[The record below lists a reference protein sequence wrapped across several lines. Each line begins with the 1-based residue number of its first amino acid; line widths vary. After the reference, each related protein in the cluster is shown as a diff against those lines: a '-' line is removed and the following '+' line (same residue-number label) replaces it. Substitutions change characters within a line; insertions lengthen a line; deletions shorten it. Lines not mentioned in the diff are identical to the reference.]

1 MALEKHILTI
11 DNAQY
16 VLPVP
21 PSSWEIQ
28 GSNNVGSTNV
38 MNFGEMNSGS
48 QPNLRT
54 TSISSF
60 FPIKNLGFISSL
72 EFKEP
77 LKYIEAFDK
86 AREKGTVIEYQ
97 ITDTPVYMNCIITG
111 FNYGEQDY
119 TGDYYYTLELKED
132 KSIELVNKDGKVD
145 AKGYVPE
152 NSIYGY
158 YWEVKEGDTLLKI
171 AKTAYGDSSKYTDIM
186 AKNNLKNAN
195 KIKVGMVLT
204 L

>member
-38 MNFGEMNSGS
+38 MNFGEMNNRS
-48 QPNLRT
+48 QPNLKT

-60 FPIKNLGFISSL
+60 FPIKNLGFVSSS

-119 TGDYYYTLELKED
+119 TGDYYYTLEIKAD

-171 AKTAYGDSSKYTDIM
+171 AKTAYGDSAKYTDIM

>member
-1 MALEKHILTI
+1 MALQKHILTI
-11 DNAQY
+11 DGIQY

-21 PSSWEIQ
+21 PSSWEIE

-38 MNFGEMNSGS
+38 INFGEMNNGS

-60 FPIKNLGFISSL
+60 FPIKNLGFISSSK
-72 EFKEP
+72 FKDRYE
-77 LKYIEAFDK
+77 YVEAFDK
-86 AREKGTVIEYQ
+86 AREKGTIVEYQ
-97 ITDTPVYMNCIITG
+97 ITDANVYMNCVITS
-111 FNYGEQDY
+111 FKYGEDDY
-119 TGDYYYTLELKED
+119 TGDIKYTLDLKED

-152 NSIYGY
+152 NSVYGY

-171 AKTAYGDSSKYTDIM
+171 AKSAYGDSSKYTDIM
-186 AKNNLKNAN
+186 AKNNIKNAN

>member
-1 MALEKHILTI
+1 MALQKHILTI
-11 DNAQY
+11 DGIQY

-21 PSSWEIQ
+21 PQSWEIE

-38 MNFGEMNSGS
+38 INFGEMNNGS

-60 FPIKNLGFISSL
+60 FPIKNLGFISSSK
-72 EFKEP
+72 FKDRYE
-77 LKYIEAFDK
+77 YVEAFDK
-86 AREKGTVIEYQ
+86 AREKGTIVEYQ
-97 ITDTPVYMNCIITG
+97 ITHANVYMNCIITS
-111 FNYGEQDY
+111 FKYGEDDY
-119 TGDYYYTLELKED
+119 TGDIKYTLDLKED

-152 NSIYGY
+152 NSVYGY

-171 AKTAYGDSSKYTDIM
+171 AKSAYGDSSKYTDIM
-186 AKNNLKNAN
+186 AKNNIKNAN

>member
-1 MALEKHILTI
+1 MALQKHILTI
-11 DNAQY
+11 DNVQY

-38 MNFGEMNSGS
+38 MNFGEVNNGS
-48 QPNLRT
+48 QPNLKT

-60 FPIKNLGFISSL
+60 FPIKNLGFISSS

-132 KSIELVNKDGKVD
+132 KSVELVNKDGKVD

-152 NSIYGY
+152 NSQYGY

-171 AKTAYGDSSKYTDIM
+171 AKAAYGDSAKYTDIM

>member
-11 DNAQY
+11 DNIQY

-21 PSSWEIQ
+21 PGSWEIQ

-38 MNFGEMNSGS
+38 MNFGEMNNGS
-48 QPNLRT
+48 QPNLKT

-60 FPIKNLGFISSL
+60 FPIKNLGFISSS

-132 KSIELVNKDGKVD
+132 KSVELVNKDGKVD
-145 AKGYVPE
+145 VKGYVPE

-171 AKTAYGDSSKYTDIM
+171 AKAAYGDSAKYTDIM
-186 AKNNLKNAN
+186 AKNNIKNVN

>member
-38 MNFGEMNSGS
+38 MNFGEMNNGS
-48 QPNLRT
+48 QPNLKT

-60 FPIKNLGFISSL
+60 FPIKNLGFISSS

-119 TGDYYYTLELKED
+119 TGDYYYTLEIKED

-171 AKTAYGDSSKYTDIM
+171 AKTAYGDSAKYTDIM

>member
-1 MALEKHILTI
+1 MALQKHILTI
-11 DNAQY
+11 DNVQY

-21 PSSWEIQ
+21 PQSWEIE
-28 GSNNVGSTNV
+28 GSNNVGSTSV
-38 MNFGEMNSGS
+38 INFGEMNNGS

-60 FPIKNLGFISSL
+60 FPIKNLGFISSSK
-72 EFKEP
+72 FKDRYE
-77 LKYIEAFDK
+77 YVEAFDK

-97 ITDTPVYMNCIITG
+97 ITDANVYMNCIITS
-111 FNYGEQDY
+111 FKYGEDDY
-119 TGDYYYTLELKED
+119 TGDIKYTLDLKED

-152 NSIYGY
+152 NSVYGY

-171 AKTAYGDSSKYTDIM
+171 AKSAYGDSSKYTDIM
-186 AKNNLKNAN
+186 AKNNIKNAN

>member
-1 MALEKHILTI
+1 MALQKHILTI
-11 DNAQY
+11 DNVQY

-38 MNFGEMNSGS
+38 MNFGEVNNGS
-48 QPNLRT
+48 QPNLKT

-60 FPIKNLGFISSL
+60 FPIKNLGFISSS

-132 KSIELVNKDGKVD
+132 KSVELVNKDGKVD

-152 NSIYGY
+152 NSQYGY

-171 AKTAYGDSSKYTDIM
+171 AKAAYGDSTKYTDIM
-186 AKNNLKNAN
+186 AKNNIKNVN

>member
-11 DNAQY
+11 DNVQY

-21 PSSWEIQ
+21 PGSWEIQ

-38 MNFGEMNSGS
+38 MNFGEMNNGS
-48 QPNLRT
+48 QPNLKT

-60 FPIKNLGFISSL
+60 FPIKNLGFVSSS

-119 TGDYYYTLELKED
+119 TGDYYYTLEIKED

-158 YWEVKEGDTLLKI
+158 YWEVKEGDTLLKV

>member
-1 MALEKHILTI
+1 MALQKHILTI
-11 DNAQY
+11 DNVKY

-21 PSSWEIQ
+21 PQSWEIE

-38 MNFGEMNSGS
+38 INFGEMNNGS

-60 FPIKNLGFISSL
+60 FPIKNLGFIPSSK
-72 EFKEP
+72 FKDRYE
-77 LKYIEAFDK
+77 YIEAFNK
-86 AREKGTVIEYQ
+86 AREKGTIIEYQ
-97 ITDTPVYMNCIITG
+97 ITDSNVYMNCIITS
-111 FNYGEQDY
+111 FKYGEDDY
-119 TGDYYYTLELKED
+119 TGDIKYTLDLKED

-152 NSIYGY
+152 NSVYGY

-171 AKTAYGDSSKYTDIM
+171 AKAAYGDSSKYTDIM
-186 AKNNLKNAN
+186 AKNNIKNAN

>member
-1 MALEKHILTI
+1 MALQKHILTI
-11 DNAQY
+11 DGIQY
-16 VLPVP
+16 TLPVP
-21 PSSWEIQ
+21 PSSWEIE

-38 MNFGEMNSGS
+38 INFGEMNSGS
-48 QPNLRT
+48 EPTLRT

-60 FPIKNLGFISSL
+60 FPIKNLGFISSSK
-72 EFKEP
+72 FKDRYE
-77 LKYIEAFDK
+77 YVEAFDK

-97 ITDTPVYMNCIITG
+97 ITDTNVYMNCIITS
-111 FNYGEQDY
+111 FKYGEDDY
-119 TGDYYYTLELKED
+119 TGDIKYTLDLKED

-152 NSIYGY
+152 NSVYGY

-171 AKTAYGDSSKYTDIM
+171 AKSAYGDSSKYTDIM
-186 AKNNLKNAN
+186 AKNNIKNAN

>member
-1 MALEKHILTI
+1 MALQKHILTI
-11 DNAQY
+11 DNVQY

-38 MNFGEMNSGS
+38 MNFGEMNNGS
-48 QPNLRT
+48 QPNLKT

-60 FPIKNLGFISSL
+60 FPLKNLGFISSS

-97 ITDTPVYMNCIITG
+97 ITDTPVYMN
-111 FNYGEQDY
+111 YGEQDY

-132 KSIELVNKDGKVD
+132 KTIELVNKDGKVD

-171 AKTAYGDSSKYTDIM
+171 AKAAYGDSTKYTDIM
-186 AKNNLKNAN
+186 AKNNIKNVN

>member
-1 MALEKHILTI
+1 MALQKHILTI
-11 DNAQY
+11 DNVQY

-21 PSSWEIQ
+21 PSSWEIE
-28 GSNNVGSTNV
+28 GSNNVGSTSV
-38 MNFGEMNSGS
+38 INFGEMNNGS

-60 FPIKNLGFISSL
+60 FPIKNLGFISSSK
-72 EFKEP
+72 FKDRYE
-77 LKYIEAFDK
+77 YVEAFDK

-97 ITDTPVYMNCIITG
+97 ITDANVYMNCIITS
-111 FNYGEQDY
+111 FKYGEDDY
-119 TGDYYYTLELKED
+119 TGDIKYTLDLKED

-152 NSIYGY
+152 NSVYGY

>member
-11 DNAQY
+11 DNVQY

-21 PSSWEIQ
+21 PSSWEIE

-38 MNFGEMNSGS
+38 MNFGEMNNGS
-48 QPNLRT
+48 QPNLKT

-60 FPIKNLGFISSL
+60 FPIKNLGFVSSS

-97 ITDTPVYMNCIITG
+97 ITDTLVYMNCIITG

-119 TGDYYYTLELKED
+119 TGDYYYTLEIKED
-132 KSIELVNKDGKVD
+132 KSIELVNKDIKFY
-145 AKGYVPE
+145 AKEYVPE

-158 YWEVKEGDTLLKI
+158 YWEVKDCDTLLKI
-171 AKTAYGDSSKYTDIM
+171 AKSAYGDSSKYTDIM
-186 AKNNLKNAN
+186 AKNNIKNAN

>member
-11 DNAQY
+11 DNIQY

-38 MNFGEMNSGS
+38 MNFGEMNNGS
-48 QPNLRT
+48 QPNLKT

-60 FPIKNLGFISSL
+60 FPLKNLGFISSS

-97 ITDTPVYMNCIITG
+97 ITDTLVYMNCIITG

-132 KSIELVNKDGKVD
+132 KSIELVNKDGKID

-171 AKTAYGDSSKYTDIM
+171 AKSAYGDSTKYTDIM
-186 AKNNLKNAN
+186 AKNNLKNVN
-195 KIKVGMVLT
+195 QIKTGMVIQL
-204 L
+204 

>member
-11 DNAQY
+11 DNVQY

-38 MNFGEMNSGS
+38 LNFGEMNNGS
-48 QPNLRT
+48 QPNLKT

-60 FPIKNLGFISSL
+60 FPLNNLGFISSS

-77 LKYIEAFDK
+77 LKYIEVFDK
-86 AREKGTVIEYQ
+86 AREKGTIIEYR

-119 TGDYYYTLELKED
+119 TGDYYYTLDLKED
-132 KSIELVNKDGKVD
+132 KSIELVNKDGKSD

-152 NSIYGY
+152 NSQYGY

-171 AKTAYGDSSKYTDIM
+171 AKSAYGDSTKYIDIM
-186 AKNNLKNAN
+186 AKNKLKNVN
-195 KIKVGMVLT
+195 QIKTGMVLQ

>member
-1 MALEKHILTI
+1 MALQKHILTI
-11 DNAQY
+11 DNVQY

-21 PSSWEIQ
+21 PSSWEIE
-28 GSNNVGSTNV
+28 GSNNVGSTSV
-38 MNFGEMNSGS
+38 INFGEMNNGS

-60 FPIKNLGFISSL
+60 FPIKNLGFISSSK
-72 EFKEP
+72 FKDRYE
-77 LKYIEAFDK
+77 YVEAFDK
-86 AREKGTVIEYQ
+86 AREKGTIVEYQ
-97 ITDTPVYMNCIITG
+97 ITDANVYMNCIITS
-111 FNYGEQDY
+111 FKYGEDDY
-119 TGDYYYTLELKED
+119 TGDIKYTLDLKED

-152 NSIYGY
+152 NSVYGY

-171 AKTAYGDSSKYTDIM
+171 AKSAYGDSSKYTDIM
-186 AKNNLKNAN
+186 AKNDIKNAN

>member
-1 MALEKHILTI
+1 MALQKHILTI
-11 DNAQY
+11 DNVQY

-21 PSSWEIQ
+21 PQSWEIE

-38 MNFGEMNSGS
+38 INFGEMNNGS

-60 FPIKNLGFISSL
+60 FPIKNLGFIPSSK
-72 EFKEP
+72 FKDRYE
-77 LKYIEAFDK
+77 YIEAFDE

-97 ITDTPVYMNCIITG
+97 ITDTNVYMNCVITS
-111 FNYGEQDY
+111 FKYGEDDY
-119 TGDYYYTLELKED
+119 TGDIKYTLDLKED

-152 NSIYGY
+152 NSVYGY

-171 AKTAYGDSSKYTDIM
+171 AKSAYGDSSKYTDIM
-186 AKNNLKNAN
+186 AKNNIKNAN

>member
-1 MALEKHILTI
+1 MALQKHILTI
-11 DNAQY
+11 DGIQY
-16 VLPVP
+16 TLPVP
-21 PSSWEIQ
+21 PSSWEIE

-38 MNFGEMNSGS
+38 INFGEMNSGS
-48 QPNLRT
+48 EPTLRT

-60 FPIKNLGFISSL
+60 FPIKNLGFISSSK
-72 EFKEP
+72 FKDRYE
-77 LKYIEAFDK
+77 YVEAFDK

-97 ITDTPVYMNCIITG
+97 ITDTNVYMNCIITS
-111 FNYGEQDY
+111 FKYGEDDY
-119 TGDYYYTLELKED
+119 TGDIKYTLDLKED

-152 NSIYGY
+152 NSVYGY

-171 AKTAYGDSSKYTDIM
+171 AKAAYGDSTKYTDIM
-186 AKNNLKNAN
+186 AKNNIKNAN

>member
-1 MALEKHILTI
+1 MALQKHILTI
-11 DNAQY
+11 DGIQY
-16 VLPVP
+16 TLPVP
-21 PSSWEIQ
+21 PSSWEIE

-38 MNFGEMNSGS
+38 INFGEMNSGS
-48 QPNLRT
+48 EPTLRT

-60 FPIKNLGFISSL
+60 FPIKNLGFISSS

-97 ITDTPVYMNCIITG
+97 ITDTNVYMNCIITS
-111 FNYGEQDY
+111 FKYGESDY
-119 TGDYYYTLELKED
+119 SGDINYSLDLKED
-132 KSIELVNKDGKVD
+132 KSIELVNNDGKVD

-152 NSIYGY
+152 NSVYSY
-158 YWEVKEGDTLLKI
+158 YWEVKEGDTLLTI
-171 AKTAYGDSSKYTDIM
+171 AKAAYGDSSKYKDILE
-186 AKNNLKNAN
+186 KNKLKNVN
-195 KIKVGMVLT
+195 KIKVGMVLK

>member
-38 MNFGEMNSGS
+38 MNFGEVNNGS
-48 QPNLRT
+48 QPNLKT

-60 FPIKNLGFISSL
+60 FPIKNLGFVSSP

-119 TGDYYYTLELKED
+119 TGDYYYTLEIKED
-132 KSIELVNKDGKVD
+132 KSIELVNNAGKVD
-145 AKGYVPE
+145 ATGYVPE

>member
-1 MALEKHILTI
+1 MALQKHILTI
-11 DNAQY
+11 DGIKY
-16 VLPVP
+16 TLPVP
-21 PSSWEIQ
+21 PQSWEIE

-38 MNFGEMNSGS
+38 INFGEMNNGS

-60 FPIKNLGFISSL
+60 FPIKNLGFIPSSK
-72 EFKEP
+72 FKDRYE
-77 LKYIEAFDK
+77 YIEAFNK
-86 AREKGTVIEYQ
+86 AREKGTIIEYQ
-97 ITDTPVYMNCIITG
+97 ITDSNVYMNCIITS
-111 FNYGEQDY
+111 FKYGESDY
-119 TGDYYYTLELKED
+119 TGDINYTLELKED

-152 NSIYGY
+152 NSVYGY

-171 AKTAYGDSSKYTDIM
+171 AKAAYGDSSKYTDIM
-186 AKNNLKNAN
+186 AKNNIKNAN

>member
-1 MALEKHILTI
+1 MALQKHILTI
-11 DNAQY
+11 DNVQY

-21 PSSWEIQ
+21 PSSWEIE
-28 GSNNVGSTNV
+28 GSNNVGSTSV
-38 MNFGEMNSGS
+38 INFGEMNNGR

-60 FPIKNLGFISSL
+60 FPIKNLGFISSSK
-72 EFKEP
+72 FKDRYE
-77 LKYIEAFDK
+77 YVEAFDK
-86 AREKGTVIEYQ
+86 AREKGTIIEYQ
-97 ITDTPVYMNCIITG
+97 ITDANVYMNCIITS
-111 FNYGEQDY
+111 FKYGEDDY
-119 TGDYYYTLELKED
+119 TGDIKYTLDLKED

-152 NSIYGY
+152 NSVYGY

-171 AKTAYGDSSKYTDIM
+171 AKSAYGDSSKYTDIM
-186 AKNNLKNAN
+186 AKNNIKNAN

>member
-1 MALEKHILTI
+1 MALQKHILTI
-11 DNAQY
+11 DGIQY

-21 PSSWEIQ
+21 PSSWEIE

-38 MNFGEMNSGS
+38 INFGEMNNGS

-60 FPIKNLGFISSL
+60 FPIKNLGFISSSK
-72 EFKEP
+72 FKDRYE
-77 LKYIEAFDK
+77 YVEAFDK
-86 AREKGTVIEYQ
+86 AREKGTIVEYQ
-97 ITDTPVYMNCIITG
+97 ITDANVYMNCIITS
-111 FNYGEQDY
+111 FKYGEDDY
-119 TGDYYYTLELKED
+119 TGDIKYTLDLKED

-152 NSIYGY
+152 NSVYGY

-171 AKTAYGDSSKYTDIM
+171 AKSAYGDSSKYTDIM
-186 AKNNLKNAN
+186 AKNNIKNAN

>member
-1 MALEKHILTI
+1 MALQKHILTI
-11 DNAQY
+11 DNVQY

-38 MNFGEMNSGS
+38 MNFGEVNNGS
-48 QPNLRT
+48 QPNLKT
-54 TSISSF
+54 TSISSYF
-60 FPIKNLGFISSL
+60 SSSNLGFISSS

-97 ITDTPVYMNCIITG
+97 ITDTLVYMNCIITG

-119 TGDYYYTLELKED
+119 TGDYYYTLEIKED
-132 KSIELVNKDGKVD
+132 KSIELVNNDGKVD

-186 AKNNLKNAN
+186 AKNNIKNVN

>member
-1 MALEKHILTI
+1 MALQKHILTI
-11 DNAQY
+11 DGTQY
-16 VLPVP
+16 MLPVP
-21 PSSWEIQ
+21 PSSWEIE

-38 MNFGEMNSGS
+38 INFGEMNNGS

-60 FPIKNLGFISSL
+60 FPIKNLGFISSSK
-72 EFKEP
+72 FKDRYE
-77 LKYIEAFDK
+77 YIEAFDE

-97 ITDTPVYMNCIITG
+97 ITDTNVYMNCIITS
-111 FNYGEQDY
+111 FKYGEDDY
-119 TGDYYYTLELKED
+119 TGDIKYTLDLKED

-152 NSIYGY
+152 NSVYGY

-171 AKTAYGDSSKYTDIM
+171 AKSAYGDSSKYTDIM
-186 AKNNLKNAN
+186 AKNNIKNAN

>member
-1 MALEKHILTI
+1 MALQKHILTI
-11 DNAQY
+11 DNVQY

-21 PSSWEIQ
+21 PSSWEIE
-28 GSNNVGSTNV
+28 GSNNVGSTSV
-38 MNFGEMNSGS
+38 INFGEMYNGS

-60 FPIKNLGFISSL
+60 FPIKNLGFISSSK
-72 EFKEP
+72 FKDRYE
-77 LKYIEAFDK
+77 YIEAFDE

-97 ITDTPVYMNCIITG
+97 ITDTNVYMNCVITS
-111 FNYGEQDY
+111 FKYGEDDY
-119 TGDYYYTLELKED
+119 TGDIKYTLDLKED

-152 NSIYGY
+152 NSVYGY

-171 AKTAYGDSSKYTDIM
+171 AKSAYGDSSKYTDIM
-186 AKNNLKNAN
+186 AKNNIKNAN

>member
-11 DNAQY
+11 DNVKY

-28 GSNNVGSTNV
+28 GSNNAVSTSV
-38 MNFGEMNSGS
+38 MNFGEMNNGS

-60 FPIKNLGFISSL
+60 FPIKNLGFISSS

-119 TGDYYYTLELKED
+119 TGDYYYTLEIKED

-171 AKTAYGDSSKYTDIM
+171 AKAAYGDSTKYTDIM
-186 AKNNLKNAN
+186 AKNNIKNVN